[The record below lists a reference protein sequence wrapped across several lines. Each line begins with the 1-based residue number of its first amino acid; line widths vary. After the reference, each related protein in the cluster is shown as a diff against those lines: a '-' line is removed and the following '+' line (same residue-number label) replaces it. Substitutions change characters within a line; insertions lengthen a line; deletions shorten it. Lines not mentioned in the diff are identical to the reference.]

1 MLSHAK
7 AVAAT
12 DATVLLCG
20 ETGIAKEVIASA
32 NRTTLNPDQEARHR
46 DEADAVGAS
55 HAWSQRRCARTV
67 SACHGAPNM
76 TLLAL
81 LVPNPPRRHFSMLR
95 DFRAADFVTLSNG
108 LAGMGASLAFV
119 RYVAG
124 EGNGSFWLGVAL
136 LPIALLMD
144 ILDGRVARWR
154 HEASDIGR
162 ELDSLADVVSFG
174 VAPAIMG
181 FAVGL
186 RGGWDLLCLTFFVAC
201 GISRLARYNVTA
213 GTLGDE
219 TGKVPYFEGMP
230 IPSSLL
236 IATLLA
242 VLFGT
247 GHVHTELPLGALEL
261 GPGQLHPLALLYVL
275 HGAAMVSKTLRI
287 PKP

>member
-1 MLSHAK
+1 
-7 AVAAT
+7 
-12 DATVLLCG
+12 
-20 ETGIAKEVIASA
+20 
-32 NRTTLNPDQEARHR
+32 
-46 DEADAVGAS
+46 
-55 HAWSQRRCARTV
+55 
-67 SACHGAPNM
+67 
-76 TLLAL
+76 
-81 LVPNPPRRHFSMLR
+81 MLR
-95 DFRAADFVTLSNG
+95 DFRAADFMTLSNG

-124 EGNGSFWLGVAL
+124 EGDGSFWLGVTL
-136 LPIALLMD
+136 LPVALLMD

-154 HEASDIGR
+154 QEASEIGR
-162 ELDSLADVVSFG
+162 ELDSLADAVSFG

-181 FAVGL
+181 FAIGL
-186 RGGWDLLCLTFFVAC
+186 RGGWDLLCLTIFVAC

-213 GTLGDE
+213 STLGDE

-236 IATLLA
+236 IAGLFA

-247 GHVHTELPLGALEL
+247 GHVKAELPLGSIEL
-261 GPGQLHPLALLYVL
+261 GPGLLHPLALIYLL

>member
-1 MLSHAK
+1 
-7 AVAAT
+7 
-12 DATVLLCG
+12 
-20 ETGIAKEVIASA
+20 
-32 NRTTLNPDQEARHR
+32 
-46 DEADAVGAS
+46 
-55 HAWSQRRCARTV
+55 
-67 SACHGAPNM
+67 
-76 TLLAL
+76 
-81 LVPNPPRRHFSMLR
+81 MLR
-95 DFRAADFVTLSNG
+95 EFRAADFMTLSNG

-124 EGNGSFWLGVAL
+124 EGDGSFWLGVAL
-136 LPIALLMD
+136 LPVALLMD

-154 HEASDIGR
+154 HEASEIGR

-174 VAPAIMG
+174 VTPAIMG

-186 RGGWDLLCLTFFVAC
+186 RGGWDLVCLTIFVAC

-213 GTLGDE
+213 TTLGDE

-236 IATLLA
+236 IAFLFA

-247 GHVHTELPLGALEL
+247 SRVQESLPLGVVQL
-261 GPGQLHPLALLYVL
+261 GPGQLHPLALIYLL